1 MKKSL
6 FLMLGL
12 IMMGL
17 TFTACSD
24 DNDDNK
30 KTDGKDTTN
39 VNQTEQAIIAEIDAE
54 DNVDYTANNATAWG
68 NYMRAVDSLLVND
81 ATTLYNDWTVSYRG
95 QTPYA
100 DQFKGHQ
107 ISNLTTGL
115 ACIEQIIDGMADI
128 SNEVG
133 ESKIGEPL
141 AKYTTN
147 WMNKENMREGLYAV
161 ESWYSW
167 HSRTDYSNNILSIR
181 NAYYGVYDKSTSNM
195 TNTPATNSMYNVVA
209 AGDSAL
215 NRRVVNAIN
224 GAITAILDIPQPFRN
239 HINSTESRAAQ
250 TACANLTT
258 ILTQDLK
265 TFFQD
270 HANTDAVLDPVV
282 NNIVD
287 AVIVPTSKDL
297 RDLVNEMHNL
307 VIAFQQN
314 PSSRGFAQLGQAW
327 IAARQPWES
336 FEAFLWGPVA
346 DDGLDPNM
354 DSWPLD
360 RDGIVNLLASQRWNE
375 MSWTGD
381 FDEEDEKISAAQ
393 NLRGFHTMEF
403 LIFKNGETR
412 TVPNN

>member
-6 FLMLGL
+6 FMLGL
-12 IMMGL
+12 MVFGL

-24 DNDDNK
+24 DNNNNK
-30 KTDGKDTTN
+30 KEDNDSTK
-39 VNQTEQAIIAEIDAE
+39 TEQQIIAEIDAE
-54 DNVDYTANNATAWG
+54 DNVDYTASNATAWA

-81 ATTLYNDWTVSYRG
+81 SRTLYEDWTVSYRG
-95 QTPYA
+95 GAPYQE
-100 DQFKGHQ
+100 QFKNHQ

-133 ESKIGEPL
+133 ESKIGDPL
-141 AKYTTN
+141 TLYTTN
-147 WMNKENMREGLYAV
+147 WMSKSNMREGLYAV

-195 TNTPATNSMYNVVA
+195 SQTPAAKSMYNVV
-209 AGDSAL
+209 DSVNPQL
-215 NRRVVNAIN
+215 NQRVVNAIN
-224 GAITAILDIPQPFRN
+224 GAITAILNIPQPFRN

-250 TACANLTT
+250 TACADLTT

-265 TFFQD
+265 NFFND
-270 HANTDAVLDPVV
+270 HANTDAILDPVV

-287 AVIVPTSKDL
+287 VVIVPTSRDL
-297 RDLVNEMHNL
+297 RDLVAQMHNL

-314 PSSRGFAQLGQAW
+314 PSTRGFEELGTAW

-360 RDGIVNLLASQRWNE
+360 RDGIVRLLASQQWSE
-375 MSWTGD
+375 MNWSGD
-381 FDEEDEKISAAQ
+381 FDEDSETIAAAQ

-403 LIFKNGETR
+403 LIFKNGQTR